1 MKGTT
6 KGPALDFGSIN
17 STSIILVLRVNREKV
32 ASSVTEAS
40 RTSLDYNLLAI
51 IVLLRFPVYNST
63 SSVAS
68 LFLFP
73 LRTMTEGWF
82 TCSSI
87 HSFSSIFEF
96 LRLSERLT

>member
-17 STSIILVLRVNREKV
+17 STSMILVLRVSLEKV

-51 IVLLRFPVYNST
+51 IVLLRFPVYNSAF
-63 SSVAS
+63 SVAGR
-68 LFLFP
+68 FLLP